1 MFHELS
7 MQRRYYTYLWTASS
21 LPRGI
26 IFIFI
31 LVQNC
36 NCQLKHLELAL
47 RPFKPLYL
55 RRLYVLYQ
63 QRLPEQKCV
72 LSASWLPSKACDLL
86 PRLGI
91 AGFPLNGTPD

>member
-26 IFIFI
+26 IVIFI
-31 LVQNC
+31 LVQHFD
-36 NCQLKHLELAL
+36 CQVKHLELAF
-47 RPFKPLYL
+47 RPLYL

-72 LSASWLPSKACDLL
+72 LSASWLRRKLAIFFLALASLVFL
-86 PRLGI
+86 
-91 AGFPLNGTPD
+91 